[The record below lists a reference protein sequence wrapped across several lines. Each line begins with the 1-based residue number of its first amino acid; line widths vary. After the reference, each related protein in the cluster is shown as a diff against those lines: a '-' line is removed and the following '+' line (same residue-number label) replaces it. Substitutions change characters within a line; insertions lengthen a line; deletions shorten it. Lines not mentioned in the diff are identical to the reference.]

1 MKKVTSMTVL
11 TTAEGKRLSITFS
24 EIDDN
29 GNIIKENERVNKVVV
44 NRNILGY
51 ITELEEF
58 AQEIV
63 DGENNGNTDN

>member
-63 DGENNGNTDN
+63 DGE

>member
-1 MKKVTSMTVL
+1 MKKVTSMTTL

-24 EIDDN
+24 EIDDS

-44 NRNILGY
+44 NQNVLSCIS
-51 ITELEEF
+51 ELEEF

-63 DGENNGNTDN
+63 DGEK

>member
-24 EIDDN
+24 EIDND

-44 NRNILGY
+44 DHSVLGY
-51 ITELEEF
+51 IAELEEF
-58 AQEIV
+58 AQSIAE
-63 DGENNGNTDN
+63 GA